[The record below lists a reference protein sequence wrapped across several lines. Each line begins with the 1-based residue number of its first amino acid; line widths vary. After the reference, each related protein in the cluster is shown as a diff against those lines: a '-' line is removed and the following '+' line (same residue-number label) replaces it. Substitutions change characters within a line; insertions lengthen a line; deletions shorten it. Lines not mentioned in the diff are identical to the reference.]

1 MTTIKVITYPE
12 SREAFFEKQLK
23 RAQRGLDNVVKYGTD
38 PDACAEAGETV
49 SFYQDALSALREQ
62 AERDKGCEYCT
73 TEEQQNERGRV
84 FYKEFPH
91 DARFLTTLDDAH
103 LQIAFDNQSGWVLHF
118 EDDSGDRM
126 FDVKIASCPMCG
138 RRLEAQHE

>member
-62 AERDKGCEYCT
+62 AERDKGCDGCAESGKWENEFEYGYPCPCLPCS
-73 TEEQQNERGRV
+73 RRCSDG
-84 FYKEFPH
+84 YKP
-91 DARFLTTLDDAH
+91 
-103 LQIAFDNQSGWVLHF
+103 
-118 EDDSGDRM
+118 
-126 FDVKIASCPMCG
+126 K
-138 RRLEAQHE
+138 EAQHE